1 MSTTLSY
8 GYKLPTTG
16 DRGPVVFPDLEDNI
30 QQLNDHNHNGTNS
43 SLISSASIT
52 AVTQTLLAGA
62 WVLVAD
68 GIYKQTVT
76 LPGGLDYTKISI
88 QFLHGTS
95 GDRLWLGVNKVS
107 ATQYDVFINDNS
119 INVTAVY
126 S

>member
-52 AVTQTLLAGA
+52 AVTQTLLAGS

-76 LPGGLDYTKISI
+76 IPGTLQYDNTHIS
-88 QFLHGTS
+88 FTHATTGHLLYLS
-95 GDRLWLGVNKVS
+95 VEKVS
-107 ATQYDVFINDNS
+107 ATQFDVFINDN
-119 INVTAVY
+119 TAGLKVRY
-126 S
+126 T